1 MSTKEELLQ
10 QLELFQ
16 TQIEEASAQIKTVE
30 SEIKELEKE
39 ERLAMNKE
47 IEQIVERMNEHFNSD
62 DRSVNLRVR
71 AFSEQQQIIIL
82 QPDKRVAAV
91 RFYYSD
97 SSLDEIKAWADK
109 QIASL
114 EFYRLLVDN
123 YDIGELYDPIFG
135 DRFAIK
141 AFDDVSIHPTYD
153 PDSGLV
159 TLEIRSFLS
168 LNSINKI
175 LNELTGSEITFNNL
189 SNVDEDDRIVESVE
203 SYTCYLNE
211 MIGEIKAI
219 CKEYNRSMK
228 ESNV

>member
-1 MSTKEELLQ
+1 MTTKEELLQ
-10 QLELFQ
+10 KLELFQ

-30 SEIKELEKE
+30 SKLKEIEKE
-39 ERLAMNKE
+39 EKHVFNLEVRR
-47 IEQIVERMNEHFNSD
+47 IVERMNEHFNSD
-62 DRSVNLRVR
+62 DRSANLKVR
-71 AFSEQQQIIIL
+71 AFSEQQQLIIIL
-82 QPDKRVAAV
+82 HPESRVALL
-91 RFYYSD
+91 RFLYGD

-114 EFYRLLVDN
+114 QFYRLLVGSF
-123 YDIGELYDPIFG
+123 DIGELYDPIFG
-135 DRFAIK
+135 DRFAVK

-153 PDSGLV
+153 PDSRLV

-189 SNVDEDDRIVESVE
+189 SSIDENDHIVESVE
-203 SYTCYLNE
+203 SYTCRLDQ

-219 CKEYNRSMK
+219 CKEYNM
-228 ESNV
+228 

>member
-1 MSTKEELLQ
+1 MSKKEELSKKIDSLK
-10 QLELFQ
+10 LHLNDVLAE
-16 TQIEEASAQIKTVE
+16 IDEAMSEREEI
-30 SEIKELEKE
+30 EKE
-39 ERLAMNKE
+39 EKIAFNTEVRR
-47 IEQIVERMNEHFNSD
+47 IVERMNEHF
-62 DRSVNLRVR
+62 R
-71 AFSEQQQIIIL
+71 AYDSSINMNVIL
-82 QPDKRVAAV
+82 STEAERIHIVHPDSRIALIK
-91 RFYYSD
+91 FYYGE
-97 SSLDEIKAWADK
+97 SSLEEIEAWADK

-114 EFYRLLVDN
+114 EFYRLLASS

-135 DRFAIK
+135 DRFAIE

-175 LNELTGSEITFNNL
+175 LNELTGNEITFNNL
-189 SNVDEDDRIVESVE
+189 SSIDEDDHIVESVE

-219 CKEYNRSMK
+219 CKEYNM
-228 ESNV
+228 

>member
-1 MSTKEELLQ
+1 MSTKEELLR

-16 TQIEEASAQIKTVE
+16 TQIEEASAQIKTVK
-30 SEIKELEKE
+30 SKLKEVEKE
-39 ERLAMNKE
+39 ERRVFNE
-47 IEQIVERMNEHFNSD
+47 EVRQIVERMNEHF
-62 DRSVNLRVR
+62 R
-71 AFSEQQQIIIL
+71 A
-82 QPDKRVAAV
+82 
-91 RFYYSD
+91 YD
-97 SSLDEIKAWADK
+97 SSINMNVLLFTDVARIHILHPNSRIVLVKFDYVNSSLEEIEAWADK

-114 EFYRLLVDN
+114 QFYQLLVDR

-135 DRFAIK
+135 DRFAVK

-175 LNELTGSEITFNNL
+175 LNELTGNEITFNNL
-189 SNVDEDDRIVESVE
+189 SNVDEDDHIVESVE

-211 MIGEIKAI
+211 MIDEIKSI
-219 CKEYNRSMK
+219 RDEYNR
-228 ESNV
+228 

>member
-10 QLELFQ
+10 QLELFE

-30 SEIKELEKE
+30 SKLKEIEKE
-39 ERLAMNKE
+39 ERRVFNE
-47 IEQIVERMNEHFNSD
+47 EVRQIVERMNEHFRPVDMNVLLFTDVARIHILHPNSRIVLVKFD
-62 DRSVNLRVR
+62 YVN
-71 AFSEQQQIIIL
+71 
-82 QPDKRVAAV
+82 
-91 RFYYSD
+91 
-97 SSLDEIKAWADK
+97 SSLEEIEAWADK

-114 EFYRLLVDN
+114 QFYQLLVDR

-135 DRFAIK
+135 DRFAIE

-175 LNELTGSEITFNNL
+175 LNELTGNEITFNNL
-189 SNVDEDDRIVESVE
+189 SNVDEDDHIVESVE
-203 SYTCYLNE
+203 SYTCRLDQ
-211 MIGEIKAI
+211 MIDKIKAI
-219 CKEYNRSMK
+219 REEYTK
-228 ESNV
+228 I